1 MIKVYTRIKGL
12 MYAETL
18 DEANELIVKYGGFK
32 VLPSLV
38 QTVWGK
44 ENEVIIYDSRC
55 KNNKSYAL

>member
-1 MIKVYTRIKGL
+1 MIKVYTRVKGL

-18 DEANELIVKYGGFK
+18 EEANKLIVKYCGFK

-44 ENEVIIYDSRC
+44 KVR
-55 KNNKSYAL
+55 

>member
-1 MIKVYTRIKGL
+1 MKIKVYTRVKGL

-44 ENEVIIYDSRC
+44 KVR
-55 KNNKSYAL
+55 

>member
-1 MIKVYTRIKGL
+1 MIKVYTRVKGL

-44 ENEVIIYDSRC
+44 YDSRC
-55 KNNKSYAL
+55 KYNNCCKEF